1 MNELTGQPLLDAA
14 SLSACRC
21 SETSSLPM
29 FQMDIVDGDGVHD
42 EREVFKL
49 ELTVLTRCR
58 QLDVE

>member
-1 MNELTGQPLLDAA
+1 
-14 SLSACRC
+14 
-21 SETSSLPM
+21 M
-29 FQMDIVDGDGVHD
+29 FQMDIVDDDGVHD